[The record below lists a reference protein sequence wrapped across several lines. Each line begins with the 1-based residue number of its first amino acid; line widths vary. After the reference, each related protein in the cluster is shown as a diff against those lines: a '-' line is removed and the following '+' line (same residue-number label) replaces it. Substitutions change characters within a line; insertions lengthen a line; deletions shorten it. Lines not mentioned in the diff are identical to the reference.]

1 MYVRTYTATMQQML
15 YDLIG
20 HLHDKNNLWD
30 FYDANTIT
38 AAINQLK
45 KFLAT
50 AAQYLK
56 RQCS

>member
-20 HLHDKNNLWD
+20 HHYTKNNLWD

-45 KFLAT
+45 RFLDNSSSVPKET
-50 AAQYLK
+50 M
-56 RQCS
+56 